1 MSYTQSILYIFGHF
15 GSGSTLAYNGIN
27 IKRDYNLMKLLNT
40 HQQRHNP
47 SRAQS
52 PKNES
57 DSK

>member
-1 MSYTQSILYIFGHF
+1 MSNTQSIYIWPLWL
-15 GSGSTLAYNGIN
+15 GSTPAYNGIN
-27 IKRDYNLMKLLNT
+27 VKRDYNLMKLLNT
-40 HQQRHNP
+40 HQQKHNP